1 MLSNGLTWDH
11 LFINIE
17 HAIKNMA
24 TPNEESNKE
33 TIYEQDSDSEE
44 PKSSEEQE
52 PRKSDEVTIT
62 VEEEPDTTVEAQQ
75 EQKADSTKQE
85 QVRQEP
91 QMEDSYR
98 KLFDQFTKHF
108 KGSKLAT
115 DKTSNTLKQ
124 IQKTLAQIDKVSVSS
139 SKQNMVMKQL
149 VSQVK
154 AMEKQLEKIN
164 KTIAQLKIA
173 PTTIRKKVR
182 KNKKRT

>member
-1 MLSNGLTWDH
+1 M
-11 LFINIE
+11 
-17 HAIKNMA
+17 
-24 TPNEESNKE
+24 
-33 TIYEQDSDSEE
+33 
-44 PKSSEEQE
+44 
-52 PRKSDEVTIT
+52 
-62 VEEEPDTTVEAQQ
+62 TVEA
-75 EQKADSTKQE
+75 EREERVNSTKQDE
-85 QVRQEP
+85 TGQQRQ
-91 QMEDSYR
+91 MKDSYR

-108 KGSKLAT
+108 KGSKLST

-139 SKQNMVMKQL
+139 NKQNMVMKQL

-154 AMEKQLEKIN
+154 AMEKQLEKN

>member
-1 MLSNGLTWDH
+1 M
-11 LFINIE
+11 
-17 HAIKNMA
+17 
-24 TPNEESNKE
+24 
-33 TIYEQDSDSEE
+33 
-44 PKSSEEQE
+44 
-52 PRKSDEVTIT
+52 
-62 VEEEPDTTVEAQQ
+62 TVEA
-75 EQKADSTKQE
+75 EREERVNSTKQDKTG
-85 QVRQEP
+85 QQRQ
-91 QMEDSYR
+91 MKDSYR